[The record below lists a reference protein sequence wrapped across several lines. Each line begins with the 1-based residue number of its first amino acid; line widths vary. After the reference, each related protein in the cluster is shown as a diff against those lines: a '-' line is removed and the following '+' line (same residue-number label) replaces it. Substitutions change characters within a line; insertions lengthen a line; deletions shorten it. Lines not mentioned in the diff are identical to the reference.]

1 MIVQFLIG
9 RGWRL
14 IYKGLA
20 NTYGKYIHKFQSEG
34 DLCTN
39 VPFVLNSRTFSPV
52 FAIILL
58 YVEANHFVPFLWST
72 YYKVMSLWVRLWAM
86 TGSMHFFAMYFIS
99 WKTLFIVV
107 GAKRVSFI
115 VLSRRSVIDHD
126 RFRPRTTG
134 LHQAIVSIYW
144 VGLLEPPWL
153 LVIGVLRTNKLVLFL
168 AS

>member
-20 NTYGKYIHKFQSEG
+20 STYGKYIHKFQSEG
-34 DLCTN
+34 DLWTN

-58 YVEANHFVPFLWST
+58 YVEAYHFVPFLWST

-86 TGSMHFFAMYFIS
+86 AGSMHFFAM
-99 WKTLFIVV
+99 
-107 GAKRVSFI
+107 
-115 VLSRRSVIDHD
+115 
-126 RFRPRTTG
+126 
-134 LHQAIVSIYW
+134 
-144 VGLLEPPWL
+144 
-153 LVIGVLRTNKLVLFL
+153 
-168 AS
+168 

>member
-1 MIVQFLIG
+1 MQYLIG

-20 NTYGKYIHKFQSEG
+20 STYGKYIHKFQSEG

-58 YVEANHFVPFLWST
+58 YVQANHFNDPLIIRWWVCECTYERWQALCIFLQCSSSHER
-72 YYKVMSLWVRLWAM
+72 YCL
-86 TGSMHFFAMYFIS
+86 S
-99 WKTLFIVV
+99 WYVQKGFP
-107 GAKRVSFI
+107 FI

-144 VGLLEPPWL
+144 VGLLVPPWL
-153 LVIGVLRTNKLVLFL
+153 LVIGVLRTNKLVFFL
-168 AS
+168 AL

>member
-52 FAIILL
+52 FVIILL

-144 VGLLEPPWL
+144 VGLLE
-153 LVIGVLRTNKLVLFL
+153 KLVLFL